1 MDAALAYLHF
11 ASIMLLTAFLVSEL
25 CLCTPRLRLEQVPTL
40 ARLDLLYL
48 IAAIA
53 ALTSGALRVFV
64 SGKGAAFYLGNPVFY
79 IKLALFLAIG
89 LVSISP
95 TAQFLR
101 WRRALDAGEQPVL
114 QASEIRTARRYIWL
128 ELALLAFVPLA
139 AVLMARGIGMQ
150 R

>member
-1 MDAALAYLHF
+1 MDAALAYVHF

-25 CLCTPRLRLEQVPTL
+25 CLCTPHLRLDQVPLL

-53 ALTSGALRVFV
+53 VLATGALRVFV
-64 SGKGAAFYLGNPVFY
+64 TGKGVAFYLGNPAFY
-79 IKLALFLAIG
+79 IKLALYLAIG

-101 WRRALDAGEQPVL
+101 WRRALQAGEQPVL
-114 QASEIRTARRYIWL
+114 QVTDIRAARRYIWL
-128 ELALLAFVPLA
+128 ELALLAFVPLM
-139 AVLMARGIGMQ
+139 AVLMARGIGLQ

>member
-11 ASIMLLTAFLVSEL
+11 ASIMLLTAFLVSEMW
-25 CLCTPRLRLEQVPTL
+25 LCTPHLRLDQVPFL

-53 ALTSGALRVFV
+53 VLASGVLRVFV
-64 SGKGAAFYLGNPVFY
+64 TGKGPGFYLSNPVFY

-95 TAQFLR
+95 TVQFLR
-101 WRRALDAGEQPVL
+101 WRRALQAGDKAAV
-114 QASEIRTARRYIWL
+114 QADDIRAARRYIGL
-128 ELALLAFVPLA
+128 ELILLAFVPLM
-139 AVLMARGIGMQ
+139 AVLMARGIGLQ
-150 R
+150 G